1 MITSKQASKLSLP
14 QLNPGVSSVLQ
25 YLVIKY
31 PNISAD
37 VWQQRMQQG
46 KVHWHDGALIHPDTD
61 YRPQQR
67 VYYYRELEREP
78 SIPFEE
84 KILFQDEHLLLAY
97 KPHFLP
103 VTPGGTYINECLQ
116 NRLRDK
122 TGITSLQAL
131 HRLDRAT
138 AGLVLLSKRPDT
150 RHAYHQLFTTRQ
162 IHKTYQAIASIS
174 NGSDLVGKHWTV
186 KNCIQRSS
194 PTFLMALGNGKHNS
208 HSTITC
214 IEQSTNKAL
223 FELNPITGKT
233 HQLRLHMQSI
243 GMPIL
248 NDRYY
253 PDLQAESAD
262 NYSQPL
268 QLLAKKLSF
277 IDPINQQHR
286 TFSCTENLSLN
297 VQVANTST

>member
-1 MITSKQASKLSLP
+1 MITSKHASKLSLP

-25 YLVIKY
+25 YLVLKF

-46 KVHWHDGALIHPDTD
+46 KVHWHDGALIHPDTA

-67 VYYYRELEREP
+67 VYYYRELEHEP

-103 VTPGGTYINECLQ
+103 VTPGGVYINECLQ

-138 AGLVLLSKRPDT
+138 AGLVLLSKRLDT
-150 RHAYHQLFTTRQ
+150 RHAYHHLFETRQ
-162 IHKTYQAIASIS
+162 IHKTYQAIASIN
-174 NGSDLVGKHWTV
+174 NGSDLVGKNWMV
-186 KNCIQRSS
+186 KNCIQRST
-194 PTFLMALGNGKHNS
+194 PTFLMALGTGKHNS
-208 HSTITC
+208 HSTIKC

-223 FELNPITGKT
+223 FELNPVTGKT

-248 NDRYY
+248 NDPYY
-253 PDLQAESAD
+253 PVLQEKKAD

-277 IDPINQQHR
+277 IDPISQQHR
-286 TFSCTENLSLN
+286 SFSCAENLNLN
-297 VQVANTST
+297 Q